1 MTGASSS
8 GQEGAKRA
16 FLWHNGALA
25 DLNAFVPGGSGWEL
39 QDARGIND
47 LGQIAGELF
56 VGGTTHVFVTD
67 PDGGAFHDISGL
79 RDFSAPAGDIN
90 NSGDVVG
97 SYVRGQNRRAFV
109 SYDGARRIDY
119 RCSRSR

>member
-1 MTGASSS
+1 VSPTVFSYDS
-8 GQEGAKRA
+8 
-16 FLWHNGALA
+16 FTHL
-25 DLNAFVPGGSGWEL
+25 
-39 QDARGIND
+39 ND

-90 NSGDVVG
+90 NSGDLVG
-97 SYVRGQNRRAFV
+97 SFVRGQDRHAFV
-109 SYDGARRIDY
+109 SYGGARRIGLGVLHDGGTETEAFGIKDIATLT
-119 RCSRSR
+119 RN